1 MNESDRERL
10 IEQTEYEIAV
20 VHNAMSN
27 IQAKRAELDFEYER
41 FTEDIARLRDALN
54 DISAVD

>member
-10 IEQTEYEIAV
+10 IEQTEYEIAAV
-20 VHNAMSN
+20 YNAMSN
-27 IQAKRAELDFEYER
+27 IQSKRAKLDAEYER
-41 FTEDIARLRDALN
+41 FTEDIARLRGALN